1 MRTLNVHFNTFK
13 CFWINGTLLMG
24 NVYTPNYLTLIMV
37 FILLISIR
45 CTGKYHALTQVI
57 NQVLGIVWLHALLHI
72 SVNALHLTNGFFTS
86 LWDKIQEY
94 KPIVKFLKMMG
105 RFIITKL
112 KRNNAPFLSPSP
124 PTHSRTHIR

>member
-1 MRTLNVHFNTFK
+1 
-13 CFWINGTLLMG
+13 MG

-94 KPIVKFLKMMG
+94 KPIVKIFKNDG
-105 RFIITKL
+105 QIYNHKTKA
-112 KRNNAPFLSPSP
+112 K
-124 PTHSRTHIR
+124 